1 LLTLHTSP
9 RFAPEKEYIFHV
21 LLREMLG
28 VDYRVAFSEGEKNY
42 RLCLPNGAELVV
54 EDHFFEQKDEAD
66 YLRAEHIPNKIE
78 WADSPFGQENFA
90 MVFGHNLFI
99 VKEKEARSGLDVFA
113 SAFFMLARWEEF
125 AQPGRDVHGRSP
137 AEKSLAARA
146 DFLHR
151 PVVNEWADLLWQLL
165 QRLGWE
171 SPRPQRQFRVS
182 FSCDVDHPRLWWSAA
197 ARWKTVAGAIFRRG
211 DFREAKYWL
220 SLSGARRDP
229 YDVFD
234 AWLDFFAEKNRVAQ
248 FNFLGERP
256 RTSDCWYPLRHPF
269 VQDLMQKIAAR
280 GHRIGFHPSYEA
292 FENQAVFERELA
304 SLRAVSPV
312 EITSGRQHY
321 LRFAAPTTW
330 RAWAAAGLRED
341 STLGY
346 AEAEG
351 FRCGI
356 CHDFPVFDFLAR
368 RALPLREKPLVAM
381 DVTMAL
387 YRRYTPAQALERL
400 ARLRRETEKHGGDF
414 TILWHNSSWHTP
426 AWELWK
432 AVFWEILH

>member
-269 VQDLMQKIAAR
+269 VPLRIRLFSSANWLRCGRFRRWKSRRGGNIICGSLRPRLGAR
-280 GHRIGFHPSYEA
+280 GR
-292 FENQAVFERELA
+292 R
-304 SLRAVSPV
+304 RACAKTVRSATPRRR
-312 EITSGRQHY
+312 G
-321 LRFAAPTTW
+321 FAAGFATTSRCSIFW
-330 RAWAAAGLRED
+330 RGGLCP
-341 STLGY
+341 
-346 AEAEG
+346 
-351 FRCGI
+351 CGKN
-356 CHDFPVFDFLAR
+356 R
-368 RALPLREKPLVAM
+368 
-381 DVTMAL
+381 
-387 YRRYTPAQALERL
+387 
-400 ARLRRETEKHGGDF
+400 
-414 TILWHNSSWHTP
+414 SWRWT
-426 AWELWK
+426 
-432 AVFWEILH
+432 